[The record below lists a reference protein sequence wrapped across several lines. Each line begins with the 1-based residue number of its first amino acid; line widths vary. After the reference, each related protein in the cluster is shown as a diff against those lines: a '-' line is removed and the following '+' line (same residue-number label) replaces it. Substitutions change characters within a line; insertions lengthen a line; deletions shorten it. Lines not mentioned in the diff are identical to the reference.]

1 VTARGAFVIGCVLQ
15 LGVGFSVN
23 SAEVS
28 VPAGVEGYSWTGAR
42 SQEWPASVPAQ
53 EVPIEETYRRQC
65 AACHGEQGRG
75 DGRMARRFKPPPA
88 DFQDPEGVAKR
99 TDEELVEVITDG
111 RASMP
116 AFGDVLSEEVV
127 AAVVTYVRDL
137 SRGMDR

>member
-1 VTARGAFVIGCVLQ
+1 MTVRGFWVGGCVLQ
-15 LGVGFSVN
+15 LGLAS
-23 SAEVS
+23 SAGIASTPE
-28 VPAGVEGYSWTGAR
+28 VPAR
-42 SQEWPASVPAQ
+42 Q

-88 DFQDPEGVAKR
+88 DFLDPNGIAKR
-99 TDEELVEVITDG
+99 TDEELVEVIIDG

-127 AAVVTYVRDL
+127 AVLVAYLRDL
-137 SRGMDR
+137 SRGVER